1 MVLWYTHPYTNTV
14 RQDRNQAV
22 CALQTEPIVCRWA
35 FNGPTAGHKEHTAPA
50 HCYASHCPTLSHP
63 EERGQPT
70 GTPTP
75 PCVCVC
81 VSVCVCEWV
90 YTFDIR
96 YSIMPLKACFVR
108 RFLPVSSNSPQIT
121 KRNPRPVF
129 WSKRIGLRKNAWKSG
144 LKRRKRCWLF
154 IRTTLYCTLT
164 HTHTHTHT
172 HKHPSQPLP
181 LTPSC
186 TSA

>member
-22 CALQTEPIVCRWA
+22 CALQTEPIVCRRA

-50 HCYASHCPTLSHP
+50 RCYASHCPILSHP

-81 VSVCVCEWV
+81 
-90 YTFDIR
+90 IHLMR
-96 YSIMPLKACFVR
+96 YSIMLLKACFVR
-108 RFLPVSSNSPQIT
+108 RFLPVSSNCLQFT

-129 WSKRIGLRKNAWKSG
+129 WRIGLRKNAWKSG
-144 LKRRKRCWLF
+144 LKRGAGCLSE
-154 IRTTLYCTLT
+154 LLCTL
-164 HTHTHTHT
+164 THTHT